1 MRPNSSPATVSS
13 PRSGHGRR
21 RAAVH
26 QRRADDL
33 WSGSA
38 HPPGRQSGD
47 RETFRASGFEPEG
60 YTLYAYA
67 SIQAIAAAWNAVGTD
82 NAKASD
88 WLKSHDVETVM
99 GKKAWDGKGDLRC
112 PTTWSISGTTRANI
126 TSSDR
131 PRPEDALS
139 FDLRIVT

>member
-1 MRPNSSPATVSS
+1 MTFGQD
-13 PRSGHGRR
+13 PRTLPDGK
-21 RAAVH
+21 AVI
-26 QRRADDL
+26 
-33 WSGSA
+33 
-38 HPPGRQSGD
+38 
-47 RETFRASGFEPEG
+47 EKFRASGFEPEG

-99 GKKAWDGKGDLRC
+99 GKKAWDGKGDLKVSD
-112 PTTWSISGTTRANI
+112 TWSISGTTRANI

-139 FDLRIVT
+139 F